1 MAHTDAASP
10 PSRSA
15 LHMTSPSPS
24 APSIWVLTD
33 DRPGNRT
40 QALGVARALGWP
52 FVEKKLAFN
61 ALQHGSPAALG
72 ATLDTLEDHARS
84 EISPPWP
91 DLVLAAGRRAVPVA
105 RHVRRATSGAARI
118 VLIGRR
124 TPAEEADLVI
134 RCAYFR
140 QAATP
145 NLVEV
150 TLPPTQVDGPTLA
163 RVRAEKP
170 DPFAS
175 MPKPVCLLLVGG
187 ETGRH
192 RFEPAFAER
201 MAADVAR
208 AAAAAGASLAIV
220 TSRRTGAGGVAALRR
235 GAPFAALFEWKPDA
249 VGNPYL
255 SYLANADFMVV
266 TGESES
272 MLAEAAASGRPLTIY
287 PLVARPA
294 SAILRIRSVI
304 AKAATSRALSPVLGW
319 IMTDGWISPRRDLA
333 DLHAMIEQR
342 GWGRVFDGSL
352 NVAPPAR
359 FDGDEVVAARVKAL
373 FAPA

>member
-1 MAHTDAASP
+1 MASFEPSSP
-10 PSRSA
+10 PSV
-15 LHMTSPSPS
+15 
-24 APSIWVLTD
+24 WVLTD

-72 ATLDTLEDHARS
+72 ATLDTLDGDSRA
-84 EISPPWP
+84 EIAPPWP

-105 RHVRRATSGAARI
+105 RYVRRATSGTTRI

-163 RVRAEKP
+163 RVRAEEQN
-170 DPFAS
+170 PFATL
-175 MPKPVCLLLVGG
+175 PKPVCVMLVGG

-192 RFEPAFAER
+192 RFRPDFAER
-201 MAADVAR
+201 MAAEVTH
-208 AAAAAGASLAIV
+208 AAADAGASLAIV
-220 TSRRTGAGGVAALRR
+220 TSRRTGAEGVTALKR
-235 GAPFAALFEWKPDA
+235 GAPGALLFEWRPNA
-249 VGNPYL
+249 PGGAYL
-255 SYLANADFMVV
+255 SYIANADFLVV

-287 PLVARPA
+287 PLVARPL
-294 SAILRIRSVI
+294 SPMLRIRSAI
-304 AKAATSRALSPVLGW
+304 AAMATSRMLSPLLGW
-319 IMTDGWISPRRDLA
+319 IMVGGWVAPRRDLA
-333 DLHAMIEQR
+333 NLHRMIEGR
-342 GWGRVFDGSL
+342 RWGRIFDGSL
-352 NVAPPAR
+352 NTEPPQP
-359 FDGDEVVAARVKAL
+359 FDGDEVVATRVKSL
-373 FAPA
+373 FAAG